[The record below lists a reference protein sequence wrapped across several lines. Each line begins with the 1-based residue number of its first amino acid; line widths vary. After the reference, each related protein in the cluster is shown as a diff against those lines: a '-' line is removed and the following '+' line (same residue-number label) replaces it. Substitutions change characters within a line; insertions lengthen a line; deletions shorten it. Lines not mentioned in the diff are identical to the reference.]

1 MKHAPSSAASLY
13 DYDFYDLYKGVDLN
27 DEMTFRKLPPTASKD
42 ELTCSD
48 KSLSIDGSNLV
59 IKVKTFF
66 LLHVSFI
73 FFIILYIFLKLGV
86 GVDA

>member
-1 MKHAPSSAASLY
+1 MKYAPSSTASLY
-13 DYDFYDLYKGVDLN
+13 DYDLYDLYKGVDLN

-66 LLHVSFI
+66 LLHVSLSFL
-73 FFIILYIFLKLGV
+73 LYYIYF
-86 GVDA
+86 